1 MAKRLIIMALI
12 SCLVLGAVFAQQ
24 NARGYITQG
33 QDHLKQGNYAEAVT
47 AFEAAIKLEPKN
59 KQAPPLL
66 KEAQQKRMEEAFNQ
80 AQRLQQEGKYTEA
93 IAMYNSAIRFAPPGT
108 NTRNIQNRRE
118 EAQKALVLAEQQEQK
133 AIQEKELEEQR
144 ALAEQ
149 QRLLAEQEQQARLAA
164 EKERN
169 EQAGQVIQTAN
180 ELFIGGK
187 YPEAI
192 AQYELAISLGGLTS
206 AVVNE
211 TQRLITE
218 AKELQTK
225 MASYGNRPLQD
236 SDFDVTQNTNGTV
249 TITKYKA
256 SESKT
261 INVGG
266 INHTVYFGI
275 LNVIIPA
282 RLWGVNV
289 TGIGPEAF
297 KNAGIMTLVIPD
309 TVIEIG
315 YGAFYGNNLEKVTLG
330 RGLRAIKGGMAQGR
344 IEINEPGAFE
354 GNKNLTEIIIPDGVV
369 EIGAKAFK
377 DCGLKSVT
385 LGKTVALIGESAFRN
400 NQLPI
405 VTFPPSI
412 RSIRRFAFHQNQI
425 QTLILPNGV
434 LEVFDDAFTKN
445 PMTSLIIPASLATLT
460 RINNFECPRIGG
472 DHSLFSAFTPTFP
485 DTLVRVTLP
494 QNVHDLNMRTFDNNL
509 TSFYIANKKV
519 AGTYEKN
526 GPIWVRTR

>member
-1 MAKRLIIMALI
+1 MAKRLIVMV
-12 SCLVLGAVFAQQ
+12 LVSFLVAGTVFAQT
-24 NARGYITQG
+24 ARAYVTQG
-33 QDHLKQGNYAEAVT
+33 QDHMKQGNYAEAVA
-47 AFEAAIKLEPKN
+47 AFEAAIKLDPKN
-59 KQAPPLL
+59 KQYPPML

-80 AQRLQQEGKYTEA
+80 AQRLHQDGKYTEA
-93 IAMYNSAIRFAPPGT
+93 VAMYNSAIRFAPPGT

-118 EAQKALVLAEQQEQK
+118 ESQKAIALAEQQQLK
-133 AIQEKELEEQR
+133 ALQEKEQEEQR

-149 QRLLAEQEQQARLAA
+149 QRLLAEQEQAAREAA
-164 EKERN
+164 EKER
-169 EQAGQVIQTAN
+169 AGQATLAIQTAD

-192 AQYELAISLGGLTS
+192 AQYELAISLGGLTPTVT
-206 AVVNE
+206 AE

-218 AKELQTK
+218 AKDLQTK
-225 MASYGNRPLQD
+225 MASFGNRPLQD
-236 SDFDVTQNTNGTV
+236 SDFDVAQNPRGV

-261 INVGG
+261 IRVGG

-275 LNVIIPA
+275 LNVVIPA

-297 KNAGIMTLVIPD
+297 KNAGIMTLVLPD
-309 TVIEIG
+309 TVEEIG
-315 YGAFYGNNLEKVTLG
+315 VGAFAGNNLERVTLG
-330 RGLRAIKGGMAQGR
+330 RGLRVIRGGMAQGR
-344 IEINEPGAFE
+344 IEVSESGAFE
-354 GNKNLTEIIIPDGVV
+354 GNKKLTEIIIPDAVV

-377 DCGLKSVT
+377 DCSLKSVT
-385 LGKTVALIGESAFRN
+385 LGRMVAFIGESAFRN

-412 RSIRRFAFHQNQI
+412 RSIRRFAFNENQI
-425 QTLILPNGV
+425 QTLILPNGI

-445 PMTSLIIPASLATLT
+445 PMTSLIIPASLASLT

-485 DTLVRVTLP
+485 DTLVRITLP
-494 QNVHDLNMRTFDNNL
+494 QNVHDLNMRTFDTNL